1 MRIYFNFATI
11 DELLGIDCDFHRQQ
25 KEFDLEELEQYDG
38 KNGKPAYVS
47 IEGIVYDISNES
59 IFEER
64 KNKESLAGKDLTELF
79 SLSLKINTI
88 INRAPIVGVIGD
100 GRYAESKILTRD
112 KKHKHEKKES
122 CKYQEFYIKETLSML
137 EKIISKS
144 INEVLEWQENLIKCP
159 GAAAQLGTVN
169 KSEVGKSSTGSST
182 GVYGLADGASGGAG
196 GGLGVA
202 IVNVEKGGGVM
213 TNQDTGK
220 MIAPGSAGGATGGAV
235 GSLGGTTST
244 PTTTAPTG
252 NTGVIL
258 RKEEKDVCCKKLD
271 GED

>member
-1 MRIYFNFATI
+1 MGIYFNFITI

-25 KEFDLEELEQYDG
+25 KEFDLEELEEYDG
-38 KNGKPAYVS
+38 KNGRPAYVS

-59 IFEER
+59 IFGER

-88 INRAPIVGVIGD
+88 INRAPVVGVIGD
-100 GRYAESKILTRD
+100 DRYAEKNFFTRD
-112 KKHKHEKKES
+112 KKHKHEERES
-122 CKYQEFYIKETLSML
+122 CKYQEFYIKEALSML

-169 KSEVGKSSTGSST
+169 KGEVGKSNTGSST
-182 GVYGLADGASGGAG
+182 GGYALAGGASGGAG
-196 GGLGVA
+196 GGLGVS
-202 IVNVEKGGGVM
+202 IVNVEKGGGVG

-244 PTTTAPTG
+244 PNTTVPIG
-252 NTGVIL
+252 NTGGIL
-258 RKEEKDVCCKKLD
+258 RKEEKDIYCKELD
-271 GED
+271 EED

>member
-1 MRIYFNFATI
+1 MGIYFNFTTI

-25 KEFDLEELEQYDG
+25 KEFDLEDLEQYDG

-59 IFEER
+59 IFGEI

-88 INRAPIVGVIGD
+88 INIAPVVGLIGD
-100 GRYAESKILTRD
+100 GSYAERKILTRD
-112 KKHKHEKKES
+112 KKHKHEKKGS
-122 CKYQEFYIKETLSML
+122 CKYQEFYIEEALSTL

-159 GAAAQLGTVN
+159 GAAAQLGIVN
-169 KSEVGKSSTGSST
+169 IGEAGKNGIGSST
-182 GVYGLADGASGGAG
+182 GGYGLAGGASGGAG

-202 IVNVEKGGGVM
+202 IVNVEKGGYVG

-244 PTTTAPTG
+244 PNTTAPIG
-252 NTGVIL
+252 NTGGIL
-258 RKEEKDVCCKKLD
+258 RKEEKDVYCKELD
-271 GED
+271 EED

>member
-1 MRIYFNFATI
+1 MGIYFNFTTI
-11 DELLGIDCDFHRQQ
+11 DELLGIDCSFHKQQ

-38 KNGKPAYVS
+38 KNGKPAYAS

-59 IFEER
+59 IFGER

-79 SLSLKINTI
+79 CLSLKINTI
-88 INRAPIVGVIGD
+88 INSAPVVGVIGD
-100 GRYAESKILTRD
+100 DRYAESKILTRD

-122 CKYQEFYIKETLSML
+122 CEYQEFYIKETLSML

-159 GAAAQLGTVN
+159 GAAAQLGIANIGGEEKKGV
-169 KSEVGKSSTGSST
+169 GSST
-182 GVYGLADGASGGAG
+182 GGYGLAGGASGGAG

-202 IVNVEKGGGVM
+202 IANIENGGDVG

-244 PTTTAPTG
+244 PNTTAPIG
-252 NTGVIL
+252 NTGGIL
-258 RKEEKDVCCKKLD
+258 RKEEKYVYCKEMD
-271 GED
+271 EED

>member
-1 MRIYFNFATI
+1 MRIYFNFITI

-25 KEFDLEELEQYDG
+25 KKFDLEDLEQYDG

-59 IFEER
+59 IFGEI

-88 INRAPIVGVIGD
+88 INIAPVVGLIGD
-100 GRYAESKILTRD
+100 DRYAERKIFTRD

-144 INEVLEWQENLIKCP
+144 IHEVLEWQENLIKCP
-159 GAAAQLGTVN
+159 GAAAQLETANIGET
-169 KSEVGKSSTGSST
+169 GKNGTGSST
-182 GVYGLADGASGGAG
+182 NGYGLAGGASGGAG
-196 GGLGVA
+196 GGLGAA
-202 IVNVEKGGGVM
+202 IVNVEKGGYVG

-220 MIAPGSAGGATGGAV
+220 MIAPGSAGGVTGGAV
-235 GSLGGTTST
+235 GSLGGTTPT
-244 PTTTAPTG
+244 PNTTAPIG
-252 NTGVIL
+252 NTGGIL
-258 RKEEKDVCCKKLD
+258 RKEEKNVYCKEMD
-271 GED
+271 EED